1 MVYNYFLTQGALWWM
16 FHSIFLF
23 WGVWFPFSYNKHKA
37 NRNVKKLHFILI
49 ITGIILPC
57 YGSIFT
63 IAENELST
71 QSQRLGF
78 AIVGFSPKVC
88 GPTSII
94 SLFYG
99 IIIPNEIILAVGG
112 IVIILII
119 YKLYK
124 VSSNRHIFVTSLN
137 ISFYYWQKL
146 TILLLLCTNIKL
158 LSATAV

>member
-57 YGSIFT
+57 YGSIYH
-63 IAENELST
+63 IADNDLST
-71 QSQRLGF
+71 HSPSLGLRLIG
-78 AIVGFSPKVC
+78 VSPSN
-88 GPTSII
+88 GGATSII

-146 TILLLLCTNIKL
+146 TIILLLCTNIKL